1 MTDLITPFN
10 DIVKELQEMQTNIE
24 VEISDNIDEAVERGN
39 VLAVYIARSGKLLAD
54 AKYHKE
60 KKLRSDVVS
69 EIKQIVKLPPSVAVK
84 FVDTLVEKENYLMTW
99 ADRLNRTCTHQL
111 EWCRTLVS
119 KAKAEMTAFKQ

>member
-1 MTDLITPFN
+1 MTELITPFN
-10 DIVKELQEMQTNIE
+10 QIAEELKEMQSVIE
-24 VEISDNIDEAVERGN
+24 VEISDDIDEAVERGN

>member
-1 MTDLITPFN
+1 MLITPFN
-10 DIVKELQEMQTNIE
+10 DIVKELQEMQSNIE

-119 KAKAEMTAFKQ
+119 KAKAEMSAFKQ

>member
-1 MTDLITPFN
+1 MTELITPFN
-10 DIVKELQEMQTNIE
+10 QIADELKEMQSVIE
-24 VEISDNIDEAVERGN
+24 VEISDDIDEAVERGN

>member
-1 MTDLITPFN
+1 MQELITPYN
-10 DIVKELQEMQTNIE
+10 QIVEELKEMQSNIE

-54 AKYHKE
+54 AKFHRE
-60 KKLRSDVVS
+60 KKLRSDIVA
-69 EIKQIVKLPPSVAVK
+69 ELKQIVKLTPSVATK
-84 FVDTLVEKENYLMTW
+84 FVDTLVEKENYLMNW

-119 KAKAEMTAFKQ
+119 KAKAEMAAFRS

>member
-1 MTDLITPFN
+1 MTELITPFN
-10 DIVKELQEMQTNIE
+10 DIVKELQEMQSNIE

-119 KAKAEMTAFKQ
+119 KAKAEMSAFKQ

>member
-1 MTDLITPFN
+1 MQELITPYN
-10 DIVKELQEMQTNIE
+10 QIVEELKEMQSNIE

-39 VLAVYIARSGKLLAD
+39 VLSVYIARSGKLLAD

-60 KKLRSDVVS
+60 KKLRSDIVA
-69 EIKQIVKLPPSVAVK
+69 ELKQIVKLPPSVATK
-84 FVDTLVEKENYLMTW
+84 FVDTLVEKENYLMNW

-119 KAKAEMTAFKQ
+119 KAKAEMAAFRS

>member
-1 MTDLITPFN
+1 MTELITPFN
-10 DIVKELQEMQTNIE
+10 DIVKELQEMQSNIE

>member
-1 MTDLITPFN
+1 MTELITPFN
-10 DIVKELQEMQTNIE
+10 QIADELKEMQSNIE
-24 VEISDNIDEAVERGN
+24 VEISDDIDEAVERGN

>member
-1 MTDLITPFN
+1 MQELITPYN
-10 DIVKELQEMQTNIE
+10 KIVEELKEMQSIIE

-39 VLAVYIARSGKLLAD
+39 VLSVYIARSGKLLAD

-60 KKLRSDVVS
+60 KKLRSDIVA
-69 EIKQIVKLPPSVAVK
+69 ELKQIVKLPPSVATK
-84 FVDTLVEKENYLMTW
+84 FVDTLVEKENYLMNW

-119 KAKAEMTAFKQ
+119 KAKAEMAAFRS